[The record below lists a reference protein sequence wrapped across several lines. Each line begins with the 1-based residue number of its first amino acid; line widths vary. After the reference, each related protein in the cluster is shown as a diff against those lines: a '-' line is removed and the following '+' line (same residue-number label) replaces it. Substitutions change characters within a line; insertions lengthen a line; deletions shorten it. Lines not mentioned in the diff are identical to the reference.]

1 MLTTAILAAVTF
13 LAVGSFHFAVLSR
26 VASRLNTSGLS
37 AGWHHFLLLGT
48 IGLLHVFEA
57 AVYSVAFRLGQSW
70 GLGGFKTEGPLNFM
84 DVFYFSI
91 VNYTTLGL
99 GDIYP
104 SGHLRFLAGI
114 ESLEGFLLLSC
125 SASYLF
131 AFAKQRIKD

>member
-1 MLTTAILAAVTF
+1 MLTMAILSAVTF
-13 LAVGSFHFAVLSR
+13 LVVGSFHFAILSR
-26 VASRLNTSGLS
+26 VASRLDKSDMS
-37 AGWHHFLLLGT
+37 AGSHHFLLLGT

-57 AVYSVAFRLGQSW
+57 AVYTVAFRLGQSW
-70 GLGGFKTEGPLNFM
+70 GLGGFKTDGPLTFM
-84 DVFYFSI
+84 DVYYFSV

-131 AFAKQRIKD
+131 AMAKQRIKD